1 MSTGCIILL
10 ALGGLAVLGFIWM
23 VVQPRRFRY
32 MMHIIK
38 QLPSIPFR
46 YLT

>member
-1 MSTGCIILL
+1 MSTGCIVLL
-10 ALGGLAVLGFIWM
+10 VFVGLAVLGFIWM
-23 VVQPRRFRY
+23 LAQPRRFRY
-32 MMHIIK
+32 MMHIVK